1 MRTIPHG
8 SRLIV
13 ATAGSVLAVIAGMAP
28 TAANADS
35 TTSVATADA
44 VVGAVAAAAD
54 QVGEP
59 GSETNSLLSI
69 PLTGA
74 GQVELGSNG
83 DSIAFGLPPVTGS
96 ADIVDGVSVFEGA
109 DEGTH
114 ITVEPLATGSRT
126 SVVIS
131 ASDAPTTYPF
141 TFDDDVSLA
150 PNSDGS
156 IDVRGADGQVV
167 GEIAAAW
174 AVDSVGN
181 SVPTHYEVDGNVVV
195 QVVDH
200 TSADL
205 VYPVVAD
212 PTLHWWG
219 IEWLLSKS
227 QTDKLILYMNTGV
240 GAAGVTALLCAG
252 TIAGAVPCGIGYG
265 LVAAIGGIGSGFV
278 SYCNRGSNGIK
289 LRYNWVIFTCAAR

>member
-1 MRTIPHG
+1 M
-8 SRLIV
+8 V
-13 ATAGSVLAVIAGMAP
+13 AGMAP
-28 TAANADS
+28 TAARADVTAS
-35 TTSVATADA
+35 VTSADA
-44 VVGAVAAAAD
+44 VVDAVVAAAD
-54 QVGEP
+54 QAGEP
-59 GSETNSLLSI
+59 ASETNPLLTTPVSE
-69 PLTGA
+69 G
-74 GQVELGSNG
+74 GQVELGAG
-83 DSIAFGLPPVTGS
+83 DGSIAFGLPPVSGT
-96 ADIVDGVSVFEGA
+96 ADVVDGVSVFDGA

-131 ASDAPTTYPF
+131 ASDAPTSYPF
-141 TFDDDVSLA
+141 TFADDVSLEA
-150 PNSDGS
+150 SDDGS

-167 GEIAAAW
+167 GEIAAPW
-174 AVDSVGN
+174 AVDATGN
-181 SVPTHYEVDGNVVV
+181 PVATHYEVEGNVVV

-200 TSADL
+200 TSTD
-205 VYPVVAD
+205 VTYPVVAD
-212 PTLHWWG
+212 PTVHWWG

-289 LRYNWVIFTCAAR
+289 LRYNWVVFTCAAR